1 MLTKHGVTFL
11 FACVAIPAISRQTQ
25 AQQTET
31 VWHPTLGLTLG
42 APYRASG
49 YLGLTRMTHLPTEWQ
64 TFRGVGGIAEL
75 GRGGGQFAIAR
86 VWEEEGLMSR
96 LQGAVV
102 RTWGESVE
110 VAPGQTYVS
119 AQIQSSF
126 VFGANLGAYW
136 RVRGHAPGDAFFA
149 AVRLVIGF

>member
-1 MLTKHGVTFL
+1 
-11 FACVAIPAISRQTQ
+11 
-25 AQQTET
+25 
-31 VWHPTLGLTLG
+31 HPG
-42 APYRASG
+42 APYRRSG
-49 YLGLTRMTHLPTEWQ
+49 YPGPTGMAQPPAEWQ
-64 TFRGVGGIAEL
+64 TFGGGGGVAEL
-75 GRGGGQFAIAR
+75 GRGGGQFAVAR
-86 VWEEEGLMSR
+86 VWEREGLMSR

-126 VFGANLGAYW
+126 VFGANLGTYW

-149 AVRLVIGF
+149 AARLVIGF

>member
-1 MLTKHGVTFL
+1 MFRRHGPALL
-11 FACVAIPAISRQTQ
+11 FACAAILAISRPTR

-31 VWHPTLGLTLG
+31 VWHPAIGITLG
-42 APYRASG
+42 APYGSSG
-49 YLGLTRMTHLPTEWQ
+49 YLGLARMTHLTTEWE
-64 TFRGVGGIAEL
+64 TFRGIAGIAEI

-86 VWEEEGLMSR
+86 AWEEGPLMSR
-96 LQGAVV
+96 LQAALV
-102 RTWGESVE
+102 RSWSQSVQ
-110 VAPGQTYVS
+110 VAPGQTFVS
-119 AQIQSSF
+119 VQAQSSF